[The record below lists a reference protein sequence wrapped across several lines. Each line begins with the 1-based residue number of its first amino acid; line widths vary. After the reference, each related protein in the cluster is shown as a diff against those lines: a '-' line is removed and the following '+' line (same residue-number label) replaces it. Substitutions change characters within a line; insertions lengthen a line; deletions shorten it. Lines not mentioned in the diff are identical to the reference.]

1 MSYNPFSL
9 DGKTILVTG
18 ASSGIG
24 KQTAIECSKLGAT
37 VIVTGRDVTRLQET
51 FDALNLNAG
60 AHKQVIADFL
70 KEDDVD
76 LLLSEVGKVDG
87 VVLCVGKGLTLPIQF
102 CTREKFDEIFNINF
116 FSPIE
121 VLRLLYKK
129 KQINKEGS
137 VVILAS
143 IGGTKI
149 FGGANSV
156 YGASKAAL
164 NSIMKFCSKEFA
176 PRKIRVNSI
185 CPGMVDTPLIHRGTV
200 SDEQLEQ
207 DKKRYLLKRYGT
219 PEDIAY
225 GAIYLLSDASAWVTG
240 TELIIDGGRSIKL

>member
-1 MSYNPFSL
+1 MSYNPYSL
-9 DGKTILVTG
+9 NGKTILVTG

-24 KQTAIECSKLGAT
+24 KQTAIECAKLGAT
-37 VIVTGRDVTRLQET
+37 VIVTGRDATRLQET
-51 FDALNLNAG
+51 FDALEGETNN
-60 AHKQVIADFL
+60 HKQVIADLL
-70 KEDDVD
+70 KEEDVNH
-76 LLLSEVGKVDG
+76 LLEEVGKVDG
-87 VVLCVGKGLTLPIQF
+87 VVLCAGKGLTLPVQF
-102 CTREKFDEIFNINF
+102 CTREKFDDIFNINF

-143 IGGTKI
+143 LGGTQI
-149 FGGANSV
+149 YSGGNSI

-164 NSIMKFCSKEFA
+164 NSMMRFCAKEFA

-207 DKKRYLLKRYGT
+207 DKERYPLKRYGV

-225 GAIYLLSDASAWVTG
+225 GAVYLLSDASSWMTG
-240 TELIIDGGRSIKL
+240 QDLILDGGVSIK